1 MRSTVWPAGYSFML
15 SMKVLENRT
24 ALIQAVERLEKEGSF
39 AVSLG
44 KAALL
49 ADKDNLRK
57 LVNAFPELFRNESRS
72 IRLVY
77 ERSNNLSEGQS

>member
-1 MRSTVWPAGYSFML
+1 MCSNVWPSGCSTMPG
-15 SMKVLENRT
+15 MKVLKDRT
-24 ALIQAVERLEKEGSF
+24 ALIQAVDRLEKEGSF

-49 ADKDNLRK
+49 ADKTNLRK

-77 ERSNNLSEGQS
+77 GRSNNLSEGQG

>member
-1 MRSTVWPAGYSFML
+1 MF
-15 SMKVLENRT
+15 SMKVLEDRT

-49 ADKDNLRK
+49 ADKTNLRK

-77 ERSNNLSEGQS
+77 ERSNNLPQRQS

>member
-1 MRSTVWPAGYSFML
+1 MR
-15 SMKVLENRT
+15 VLEDRT
-24 ALIQAVERLEKEGSF
+24 ALIQAVERLEKEGGF

-49 ADKDNLRK
+49 ADKTNLRK

-77 ERSNNLSEGQS
+77 ERSNNLSERQS

>member
-1 MRSTVWPAGYSFML
+1 MRSIVWFDGSSIVL
-15 SMKVLENRT
+15 SMKALEDRT
-24 ALIQAVERLEKEGSF
+24 ALVQAVDRLEKEGSF

-49 ADKDNLRK
+49 ADKTNLRK

-77 ERSNNLSEGQS
+77 GRSNNLSEG

>member
-1 MRSTVWPAGYSFML
+1 MRSTVWPDGSSIVP
-15 SMKVLENRT
+15 SMKVLEDRT
-24 ALIQAVERLEKEGSF
+24 ALVQAVDRLEKEGSF

-49 ADKDNLRK
+49 ADKTNLRK

-77 ERSNNLSEGQS
+77 GRSNNLSEG

>member
-1 MRSTVWPAGYSFML
+1 LCSNVWPNGCSTLPGMR
-15 SMKVLENRT
+15 VLEDKT

-49 ADKDNLRK
+49 ADKTNLRK

-77 ERSNNLSEGQS
+77 ERSNNLSEGQG